1 MRLAALVALAYAG
14 YAAFFYTVQRQLLFR
29 LADGSLRAVGNI
41 DPVARA
47 AVMSRGL
54 VGDRHGEPTVASPLL
69 KQVFSLVDGR
79 CLDDASVRLEQ
90 AYRASTALIDAAAPF
105 ELAELCRSAAGL
117 CDLIGA
123 VDPGAPF
130 DWRIVTVHARSLR
143 LLQTLPPEAKAER
156 DRIVQSLSDVIERK
170 LAQAG

>member
-1 MRLAALVALAYAG
+1 LTVITHPRRRSNLAAMIDSAGGVSVGVALARAR
-14 YAAFFYTVQRQLLFR
+14 ANTEA
-29 LADGSLRAVGNI
+29 LRARAMAVI
-41 DPVARA
+41 DEQI
-47 AVMSRGL
+47 GL
-54 VGDRHGEPTVASPLL
+54 LESLPPPTGP
-69 KQVFSLVDGR
+69 
-79 CLDDASVRLEQ
+79 DDASMRLEQ

-105 ELAELCRSAAGL
+105 ELADLCRSAAGL

-143 LLQTLPPEAKAER
+143 LLQTLPPEATAER
-156 DRIVQSLSDVIERK
+156 DRIVQSLSEVIDRK